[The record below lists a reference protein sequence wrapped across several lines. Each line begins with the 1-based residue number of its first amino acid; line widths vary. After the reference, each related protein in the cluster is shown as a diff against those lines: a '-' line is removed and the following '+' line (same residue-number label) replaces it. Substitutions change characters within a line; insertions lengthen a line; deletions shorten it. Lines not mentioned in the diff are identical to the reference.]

1 MNAHQYNIDV
11 AQRELDRRNAEG
23 EDVSHLVVCQRTAQ
37 IVTWRP
43 TIEKMVLSVRAHAI
57 TNFNSGKG
65 WDYVSEC
72 WTKEDIAEQV
82 KNCRSVAGAIKKVGK
97 ACAALAAY
105 GEEVRGGEW

>member
-1 MNAHQYNIDV
+1 MNATT
-11 AQRELDRRNAEG
+11 R
-23 EDVSHLVVCQRTAQ
+23 
-37 IVTWRP
+37 RP
-43 TIEKMVLSVRAHAI
+43 TIEKMVLSVRVHAI
-57 TNFNSGKG
+57 ANFNGGKG